1 MSLSGKAM
9 RKSKDMI
16 TIKIRIIVTI
26 GGREGVVIWGRYNRG
41 FGVKRSLGMF
51 CFLDEASSCTSV
63 CSVINY

>member
-1 MSLSGKAM
+1 MSLSGQAL

-16 TIKIRIIVTI
+16 IIKMRIIVTI
-26 GGREGVVIWGRYNRG
+26 GGREGVIIWERCNRG

-51 CFLDEASSCTSV
+51 CFLDEASICTSV